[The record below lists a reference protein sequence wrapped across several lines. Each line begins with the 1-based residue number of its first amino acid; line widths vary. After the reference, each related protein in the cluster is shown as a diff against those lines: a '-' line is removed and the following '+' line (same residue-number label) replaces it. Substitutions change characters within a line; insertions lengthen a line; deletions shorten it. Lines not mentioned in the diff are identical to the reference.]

1 MKSVIKHSLYFEIVN
16 YVLNAMMQG
25 KRFTKSELNSLIPAG
40 MNKSADD
47 IIRQLQK
54 PWVRINISYQPE
66 KKGQPAYWYIN
77 WGDIQAH
84 QHSPDAYH
92 ASLVKQKED
101 ASIKHDIAVIN
112 AIKKRRGVAFLKETL
127 ITR

>member
-1 MKSVIKHSLYFEIVN
+1 MNSTIQLSRFRKLVN
-16 YVLNAMMQG
+16 DVLAAMLQG
-25 KRFTKSELNSLIPAG
+25 KRFTKSELNNLIPEG

-66 KKGQPAYWYIN
+66 KKGQPAYWYIDLV
-77 WGDIQAH
+77 DIQAH

-101 ASIKHDIAVIN
+101 ASRKKALSNIIAAKNRYGTAFVEN
-112 AIKKRRGVAFLKETL
+112 AMKAH
-127 ITR
+127 